1 MWCDAVMLAGRGE
14 ELGVEVGAS
23 MIQETS
29 AELRGCCGHCL
40 CPSGAV
46 GGEHVTSHISEM
58 WLPLMECISV
68 LGQLCQV
75 TADVLA

>member
-1 MWCDAVMLAGRGE
+1 
-14 ELGVEVGAS
+14 

-46 GGEHVTSHISEM
+46 GGEHVTSYISEM
-58 WLPLMECISV
+58 GLPLMECISV
-68 LGQLCQV
+68 LGQLYQV
-75 TADVLA
+75 TTNVLA

>member
-1 MWCDAVMLAGRGE
+1 MLAGSGE
-14 ELGVEVGAS
+14 ELGVGVGAS

-46 GGEHVTSHISEM
+46 GGEHVTSRISEM
-58 WLPLMECISV
+58 GLPLMECISA
-68 LGQLCQV
+68 LGQLYQV
-75 TADVLA
+75 TTNVLA